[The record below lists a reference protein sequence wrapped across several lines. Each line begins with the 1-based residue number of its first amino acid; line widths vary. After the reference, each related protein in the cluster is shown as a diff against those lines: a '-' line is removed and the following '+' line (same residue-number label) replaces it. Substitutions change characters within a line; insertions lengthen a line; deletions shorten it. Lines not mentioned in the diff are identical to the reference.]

1 MKKINVT
8 IISGGVWRFPGCA
21 DILGDFSEF
30 RIVAHTRDLYDSGTW
45 IALGQS
51 DVVLLDEAV
60 VGHDDPD
67 TLRTICDSYPEL
79 KVLLILDDENE
90 DLVLEAI
97 GLGVTGIME
106 RSKTRTQ
113 LRKAI
118 PALYAGE
125 SWISR
130 ELVHSLRKQLKQER
144 PGKSDD
150 PKFPFLHGRRIY
162 N

>member
-1 MKKINVT
+1 MKKINLT

-21 DILGDFSEF
+21 DILRDFPEF

-60 VGHDDPD
+60 IGHGGSD
-67 TLRTICDSYPEL
+67 TLRSICDSYPEL
-79 KVLLILDDENE
+79 KVLLILDDEND

-97 GLGVTGIME
+97 GLGVTGIMD
-106 RSKTRTQ
+106 RSMIRTQ

-118 PALYAGE
+118 PALFAGE
-125 SWISR
+125 SWVSR
-130 ELVHSLRKQLKQER
+130 ELVHSLRKLLKEDR
-144 PGKSDD
+144 SGKSDD
-150 PKFPFLHGRRIY
+150 PKYTILHGRRLY